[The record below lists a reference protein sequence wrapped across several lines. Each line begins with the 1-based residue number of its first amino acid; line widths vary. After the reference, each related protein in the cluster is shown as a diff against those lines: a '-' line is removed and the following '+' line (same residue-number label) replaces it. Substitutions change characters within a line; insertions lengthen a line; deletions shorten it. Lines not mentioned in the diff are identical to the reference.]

1 MEPHTDTENLSAPGV
16 LEKFQTAGK
25 IASTVLIELISKCVV
40 DADVHQLCVWGN
52 KRIEQEA
59 AKHYGSKK
67 IPKGVAFP
75 VSIAPNDIA
84 GHFSPLKDESVK
96 LAAGDLVKI
105 DFGVHVDG
113 FPVLVA
119 HSILVG
125 GKTDDPAKLKAASA
139 AYRALE
145 TAVKGLKPGVH
156 NNQLTH
162 TFNEVATAYG
172 TQTIE
177 GVLGHAIRRFLI
189 DSNDVVIL
197 KETAEQKVAPYEFKV
212 NDVFALD
219 VFVTANETDGK
230 TKEGEQRVTIF
241 KQIPDENHDVKTKAA
256 KKMLNEVNNRFFGFG
271 FSLNDFED
279 ELVSL

>member
-1 MEPHTDTENLSAPGV
+1 MEPNTDTESLSAPGV

-25 IASTVLIELISKCVV
+25 IAQIVLADLIGKSVAG
-40 DADVHQLCVWGN
+40 ADVHQLCVYGN
-52 KRIEQEA
+52 KRINDEC
-59 AKHYGSKK
+59 AKFYATKN

-96 LAAGDLVKI
+96 LVEGDLVKI
-105 DFGVHVDG
+105 DFGVHIDG
-113 FPVLVA
+113 FPALIA
-119 HSILVG
+119 HSIII
-125 GKTDDPAKLKAASA
+125 GKTDDPAKIKAATA

-145 TAVKGLKPGVH
+145 TAVKGLKPGVQ
-156 NNQLTH
+156 NNHLTQ
-162 TFNEVATAYG
+162 TFNDVACAYG
-172 TQTIE
+172 VQTIE
-177 GVLGHAIRRFLI
+177 GVLGHAVRRFLI

-219 VFVTANETDGK
+219 VFVTAHDSEGK

-241 KQIPDENHDVKTKAA
+241 KQIPDEAHDVKTKAA

-279 ELVSL
+279 ELVR